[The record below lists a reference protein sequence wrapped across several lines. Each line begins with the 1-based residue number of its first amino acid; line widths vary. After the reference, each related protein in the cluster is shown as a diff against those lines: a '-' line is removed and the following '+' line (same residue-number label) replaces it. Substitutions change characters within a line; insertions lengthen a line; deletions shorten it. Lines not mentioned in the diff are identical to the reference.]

1 MSYPKRKSSG
11 RLWEYGWYL
20 VVTFGLLLV
29 GGILVTATAAAQLVK
44 KMRKSITTGLTVIL
58 VLAAVA
64 IAWWTYVGD
73 SELPEEQTVTVM
85 IESGDGFSTISDRL
99 AAGGVIRFESALK
112 LAARLR
118 GVDRQLVPG
127 RYDFTG
133 CNSVRS
139 VLDRLGAG
147 DFLRIKVTLPEGTTI
162 WGTASILARRLELD
176 SAAIVAL
183 DTDPSFLTEIHR
195 PCLEGYLFPETYHL
209 PWGISEREAAAT
221 LVQMFDRQ
229 TRSIWKDSI
238 SGGFSRYEIVK
249 LASIIEAETSRDEER
264 PLVASVYRNRLR
276 DNWRLDA
283 DPTVI
288 YGLGGLNRPLY
299 VKDLRRDT
307 PYNTYM
313 RKGLPPTPI
322 NSPGLA
328 SILAALHPEESDYF
342 FFVADET
349 GGHYFSRT
357 NAEHERAKRRIRN
370 NSAR

>member
-1 MSYPKRKSSG
+1 MNYRQRKSSG
-11 RLWEYGWYL
+11 RFWEYGWYI
-20 VVTFGLLLV
+20 VVTFGLLVV
-29 GGILVTATAAAQLVK
+29 GGVLLTTAAAIQLVR
-44 KMRKSITTGLTVIL
+44 KMRKSITTGLTLIL
-58 VLAAVA
+58 IVGAVA
-64 IAWWTYVGD
+64 IAWWAYVGE
-73 SELPEEQTVTVM
+73 SELPSEQTVTVM
-85 IESGDGFSTISDRL
+85 IEPGDGFSTISDRL

-118 GVDRQLVPG
+118 GVDRKLAPG

-133 CNSVRS
+133 RNSVRS
-139 VLDRLGAG
+139 VLDRLEAA

-162 WGTASILARRLELD
+162 WGTASILARSLELD

-183 DTDPSFLTEIHR
+183 NTDPSFLTAIQR

-209 PWGISEREAAAT
+209 PWGISERDAAMT
-221 LVQMFDRQ
+221 MVQMFDRQ
-229 TRSIWKDSI
+229 TRSIWPDSI

-288 YGLGGLNRPLY
+288 YGLGGLTRPLY
-299 VKDLRRDT
+299 LKDLRRDT

-313 RKGLPPTPI
+313 HKGLPPTPI

-328 SILAALHPEESDYF
+328 SLLAALHPEESEYF

-357 NAEHERAKRRIRN
+357 NAEHERAKRRIRSN
-370 NSAR
+370 